1 MKKLYRLFI
10 IFSALFLIAG
20 TFPSLTVKADSL
32 PAENTLPET
41 SPSSS
46 PAADIP
52 ADTALPEAAFSLEE
66 TVPSASPAAEA
77 EEFSDSAALEP
88 PAFYAKIEYNF
99 QGYVVM
105 GTFTEFPSDICSAR
119 PIYSLDGE
127 IWNIIDYMEWDLQY
141 LESEDAGEVS
151 KLQNQPCLLPS
162 QEPLKGYLAE
172 TLDSFY
178 IKLRITRENGI
189 IYDSQP
195 VCIERSSTA
204 QPVPEEYS
212 LYAVFDSSLCVRERN
227 PFRIYGQY
235 QLTVNEDASWED
247 IAALLPSTLP
257 VEVQLE
263 NQQDIWKGIINCP
276 VTWKSQSLPALTA
289 GDSITISDAAEEIII
304 PGGTLVNTPAGS
316 FQLKEPLPLD
326 DGMASTDEVRLILN
340 VVSENESPEAGVS
353 LDRTGLEIYFDLKPT
368 GASSFQVYSLPEGAS
383 QWTKLFD
390 SSIPETINSHFSSA
404 GGLYALLLSNEQE
417 PLRSYLAAQNEGEA
431 ATPFLIGLEI
441 EGGVYDKQ
449 QLILPWPGTYE
460 GPVKIPVFGAGA
472 GGNENNAGAD
482 NKGDSTSDGRRP
494 NLPEASEEDSK
505 IDISIE
511 DQTHPAAADVPD
523 NAAVTIPIPKMQPA
537 ADVVEDIAADQKTS
551 SSEHL
556 DEPLTETANEPAA
569 EEQAGGQMNA
579 PAAGQTKTDAQITTP
594 DPQTPSLS
602 PAASTLSD
610 SPVEAIKKALPPLLA
625 STGGIA
631 GIAAIGKLGAVKL
644 AAGKLA
650 AGKLTTGKLAAHR
663 LKLAIRKFFKLK

>member
-1 MKKLYRLFI
+1 MRKHYKLFI
-10 IFSALFLIAG
+10 ILSALFLIAD

-52 ADTALPEAAFSLEE
+52 ADTALPEAAFLLEE
-66 TVPSASPAAEA
+66 AVPSALPAAEA
-77 EEFSDSAALEP
+77 EEFSDSAALEVP
-88 PAFYAKIEYNF
+88 PAFHAKIEYNF

-105 GTFTEFPSDICSAR
+105 GTFTEFSPDICFIQ
-119 PIYSLDGE
+119 PVCSLDGE
-127 IWNIIDYMEWDLQY
+127 TWNIIDNMEWDLQY

-151 KLQNQPCLLPS
+151 KLQNQHCLLPS
-162 QEPLKGYLAE
+162 QEPLTSYLAE
-172 TLDSFY
+172 ALDSFY

-189 IYDSQP
+189 TYDSQP
-195 VCIERSSTA
+195 VCIERSSTP

-212 LYAVFDSSLCVRERN
+212 PQAKFDSSLLVSERN
-227 PFRIYGQY
+227 PRLNYYGQY
-235 QLTVNEDASWED
+235 QLTVKAGASWED

-257 VEVQLE
+257 VEVQFE
-263 NQQDIWKGIINCP
+263 NQQDIWKGLINCP
-276 VTWKSQSLPALTA
+276 VTWKPQSLPALTA

-316 FQLKEPLPLD
+316 FQLKEPLPLG
-326 DGMASTDEVRLILN
+326 DGMIITDEVRLILN
-340 VVSENESPEAGVS
+340 VVSENESPKAGLS
-353 LDRTGLEIYFDLKPT
+353 LERPGLEIAFDLKPT
-368 GASSFQVYSLPEGAS
+368 GASSFHVYALSEGAS

-390 SSIPETINSHFSSA
+390 SSIPETINSLLSSA
-404 GGLYALLLSNEQE
+404 GGHHALLLSNEQE
-417 PLRSYLAAQNEGEA
+417 PLRSYLAAQNAGEA

-460 GPVKIPVFGAGA
+460 VPVKIPVFGAGA
-472 GGNENNAGAD
+472 GGNENNAGAG

-494 NLPEASEEDSK
+494 NLPEASAEDSK

-537 ADVVEDIAADQKTS
+537 ADVVEDIAADQKAS
-551 SSEHL
+551 SFEHL
-556 DEPLTETANEPAA
+556 DEPLTEAA
-569 EEQAGGQMNA
+569 AEQAGGQMNA

>member
-1 MKKLYRLFI
+1 MRKHYRLFI
-10 IFSALFLIAG
+10 ILSALFLIAG
-20 TFPSLTVKADSL
+20 TFPSLNVKADSL
-32 PAENTLPET
+32 PAESTLPET

-52 ADTALPEAAFSLEE
+52 ADTALPDTAFSLEE
-66 TVPSASPAAEA
+66 AVPSASPAAEA
-77 EEFSDSAALEP
+77 EEFSDSTALEVP
-88 PAFYAKIEYNF
+88 PAFYAKIESNF
-99 QGYVVM
+99 EGYRVM
-105 GTFTEFPSDICSAR
+105 GTFTEFSPDICSIQ

-141 LESEDAGEVS
+141 LESEDANEVS

-162 QEPLKGYLAE
+162 QEPLKSYLAE

-178 IKLRITRENGI
+178 IKLRITRKNGI
-189 IYDSQP
+189 TYDSQP
-195 VCIERSSTA
+195 VCIERSSTP

-212 LYAVFDSSLCVRERN
+212 PQAKFDFSLLVSERN
-227 PFRIYGQY
+227 PRLNYYGQY
-235 QLTVNEDASWED
+235 QLTVKADASWED

-257 VEVQLE
+257 VEVQFE
-263 NQQDIWKGIINCP
+263 NQQDIWKGLINCP
-276 VTWKSQSLPALTA
+276 VTWKPQSLPALTA

-316 FQLKEPLPLD
+316 FQLKEPLPLG
-326 DGMASTDEVRLILN
+326 DGMVITDEVRLILN
-340 VVSENESPEAGVS
+340 VVSENESPKAGLS
-353 LDRTGLEIYFDLKPT
+353 LERTDLEIVFDLKPT
-368 GASSFQVYSLPEGAS
+368 GASSFHIYALSEGAP

-390 SSIPETINSHFSSA
+390 SSIPETINSLLSSA
-404 GGLYALLLSNEQE
+404 GGYHVLLLSNEQE
-417 PLRSYLAAQNEGEA
+417 PLRSYLAAQNAGEA

-449 QLILPWPGTYE
+449 RLILSWPGTYE
-460 GPVKIPVFGAGA
+460 IPVKIPVFGTGA
-472 GGNENNAGAD
+472 GGNENNAGAA

-494 NLPEASEEDSK
+494 NLPEASKEDSK

-537 ADVVEDIAADQKTS
+537 ADIVADQKTS

-569 EEQAGGQMNA
+569 EKQAGGQMNA
-579 PAAGQTKTDAQITTP
+579 LAAGQAKNNVQITTP
-594 DPQTPSLS
+594 DPQTPSPG
-602 PAASTLSD
+602 PATSTLSD
-610 SPVEAIKKALPPLLA
+610 SPVEVIKKALPPLLA
-625 STGGIA
+625 STGGVVV
-631 GIAAIGKLGAVKL
+631 IAAIGKLGAAKL
-644 AAGKLA
+644 TAGQLTAGKLA
-650 AGKLTTGKLAAHR
+650 ARR

>member
-1 MKKLYRLFI
+1 MKKHHRLFI
-10 IFSALFLIAG
+10 ILSALFLIAG

-32 PAENTLPET
+32 PAENTQPET

-52 ADTALPEAAFSLEE
+52 ADTALPEAAF
-66 TVPSASPAAEA
+66 
-77 EEFSDSAALEP
+77 
-88 PAFYAKIEYNF
+88 YAKIEYNF

-105 GTFTEFPSDICSAR
+105 GTFTEFPPDICSAQ
-119 PIYSLDGE
+119 PICSLDGE
-127 IWNIIDYMEWDLQY
+127 TWDIYGVEWDLQY
-141 LESEDAGEVS
+141 LETEDAGAVS
-151 KLQNQPCLLPS
+151 KLQNQICLYPTF
-162 QEPLKGYLAE
+162 EPLKSYLAE
-172 TLDSFY
+172 ALDSFY

-189 IYDSQP
+189 TYDSQS
-195 VCIERSSTA
+195 VCIERSSTP
-204 QPVPEEYS
+204 QPAPEEDS

-235 QLTVNEDASWED
+235 QLTIKADASWED

-263 NQQDIWKGIINCP
+263 NQQDIWKGLINCP
-276 VTWKSQSLPALTA
+276 VTWKPQSLPALTA
-289 GDSITISDAAEEIII
+289 GESITISDAAEEIII

-340 VVSENESPEAGVS
+340 VVSENESPKAG
-353 LDRTGLEIYFDLKPT
+353 LYLERTGLEIYFDLKPT
-368 GASSFQVYSLPEGAS
+368 GASSFQVYALPEGAS

-390 SSIPETINSHFSSA
+390 TSIPETINSHLSSA

-417 PLRSYLAAQNEGEA
+417 PLRSYLAAQNAGEA

-460 GPVKIPVFGAGA
+460 GPVKIPVLGAGT

-537 ADVVEDIAADQKTS
+537 ADITADQKAS
-551 SSEHL
+551 SLERL
-556 DEPLTETANEPAA
+556 DEPLTEAANEPATETA
-569 EEQAGGQMNA
+569 EEQADGQTNA
-579 PAAGQTKTDAQITTP
+579 PAAGQAETDAQITTP
-594 DPQTPSLS
+594 APQTPS
-602 PAASTLSD
+602 PDTAASTLSG
-610 SPVEAIKKALPPLLA
+610 SPVEKIKKALPPLLA
-625 STGGIA
+625 SSGSIA
-631 GIAAIGKLGAVKL
+631 GIAAIGKLS
-644 AAGKLA
+644 AA
-650 AGKLTTGKLAAHR
+650 KLAAHR
-663 LKLAIRKFFKLK
+663 LKLAIRNFFKFK